1 MTAAD
6 LLFDHGAFLEV
17 LDNDEELLREIVA
30 DYLADSQ
37 RILTEIS
44 ALLASAGRSDGDD
57 YELQRL
63 AHTLKGSSANL
74 HAQLMREAAIRLE
87 QAIKQQGAV
96 DLSDVRGALQEFTT
110 HVRHLGLVSE

>member
-1 MTAAD
+1 MEPVG
-6 LLFDHGAFLEV
+6 LLFDKEAFLDV

-30 DYLADSQ
+30 DYLTDSQ
-37 RILTEIS
+37 RILTEIA
-44 ALLASAGRSDGDD
+44 ALLASAGRSDGDN

-87 QAIKQQGAV
+87 QAIKQQGPV
-96 DLSDVRGALQEFTT
+96 DLTDVRGALHEFTT